1 MSKKLIQQIRQL
13 QGLQLAGKPQDSW
26 VASNKE
32 VLMNQI
38 QPQSTA
44 NVSNNKSFFG
54 DNFYYA
60 KFFSEIL
67 GTKVLRPVGVFSM
80 VVLVFLGY
88 NAVAT
93 MATTS
98 IPGDVL
104 YPFKTASEN
113 VQLSLTMADEKKVEL
128 QLNFLSRRTDEL
140 QQIAKQTDSSA
151 SKKAKITQAVKKIT
165 SDVNTV
171 KASMAKISMASVS
184 PSALAVA
191 KQVDDKTLKIEKD
204 ITNVHASLP
213 ADVKQDVA
221 QDVKTALATT
231 DDTGAQML
239 TMIVKT
245 TEVKGTTAESDS
257 DIAGRITE
265 RIKSMEIDI
274 KNATDKVNEIATSTP
289 VVTSSNNATST
300 SELIKPS
307 DIVEMKD
314 KLKKAQEALDEAKT
328 LLGKKEF
335 DASLKKIQECKDTMN
350 GVIDQTPVNTTTS
363 TIPVA
368 TSTPSAA
375 K

>member
-1 MSKKLIQQIRQL
+1 MSKKLIQQIKQL
-13 QGLQLAGKPQDSW
+13 QGLQLAGSPQDSW

-38 QPQSTA
+38 QPQSVK
-44 NVSNNKSFFG
+44 VSNKSFSG

-60 KFFSEIL
+60 KFFSDFF
-67 GTKVLRPVGVFSM
+67 GTKVLRPVSVFCM

-140 QQIAKQTDSSA
+140 QQIAKQADSSA
-151 SKKAKITQAVKKIT
+151 SKKAKIAQAVQKIT

-213 ADVKQDVA
+213 ADVKKEVA

-274 KNATDKVNEIATSTP
+274 KNATDKVNEITTSTSA
-289 VVTSSNNATST
+289 VTSSQATST

-307 DIVEMKD
+307 DITEMKD

-335 DASLKKIQECKDTMN
+335 DASLKKIQECKDIMN